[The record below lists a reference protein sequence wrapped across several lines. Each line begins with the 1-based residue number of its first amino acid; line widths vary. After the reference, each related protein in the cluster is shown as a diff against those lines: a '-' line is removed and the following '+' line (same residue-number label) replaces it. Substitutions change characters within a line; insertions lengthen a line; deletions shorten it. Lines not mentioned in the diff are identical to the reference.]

1 MVLSAETYRRIVS
14 EDTNGT
20 WELVDGRLREKPA
33 LSFQHHD
40 TSFFLGFL
48 LQGQLDRASFRVHV
62 NGSRLE
68 RNERNYFVPDIAVI
82 PVELFGPL
90 QAIPN
95 ALNLYVQP
103 LPLVVEVWS
112 PSTGTYDGDEKSH
125 NTWREGTRRFGA
137 STRTKRHSKPG
148 VASQTAPTSNH
159 FIETT
164 PSSPPSFPM
173 SRSIWLRSLSSH

>member
-68 RNERNYFVPDIAVI
+68 RNERTYFVPDIAVI

-112 PSTGTYDGDEKSH
+112 PSTGTYDGDEKIPQYMARGDKEI
-125 NTWREGTRRFGA
+125 WRLYPYEKTLKAWRRQPDGA
-137 STRTKRHSKPG
+137 YVESFHRNDTVQADFLPNVSINL
-148 VASQTAPTSNH
+148 ASL
-159 FIETT
+159 FV
-164 PSSPPSFPM
+164 
-173 SRSIWLRSLSSH
+173 